1 MSDEGFENR
10 RREGEERAQTRNL
23 AEMERPLEGPGSEER
38 LHAVRRRF
46 RSSNGGDRLP
56 TGQLILVAVA
66 VFLIV
71 LMFGAGR
78 YVIAALAPKPPPGAD
93 APP

>member
-10 RREGEERAQTRNL
+10 RREGEERVQTRDL

-38 LHAVRRRF
+38 LQAVRRKF
-46 RSSNGGDRLP
+46 RSSDSSDRLP
-56 TGQLILVAVA
+56 ASQLILVGVA

-78 YVIAALAPKPPPGAD
+78 YVIAALAPKPPPGINA
-93 APP
+93 AP

>member
-1 MSDEGFENR
+1 MSDEGFED
-10 RREGEERAQTRNL
+10 RREEGEDRARTPNP
-23 AEMERPLEGPGSEER
+23 AESERPLEGPGSEQR
-38 LHAVRRRF
+38 LREVRRKF
-46 RSSNGGDRLP
+46 RSSEADERIPAL
-56 TGQLILVAVA
+56 QLILVGLA

-78 YVIAALAPKPPPGAD
+78 YVIAALAPKPPPGIN

>member
-1 MSDEGFENR
+1 MDERSPAGR
-10 RREGEERAQTRNL
+10 LVYTPGRSCA
-23 AEMERPLEGPGSEER
+23 RPFT
-38 LHAVRRRF
+38 VRRRF